1 MVVYGTCTGI
11 FRDIQFKGGLEMEL
25 DFIHDCFPKCIAWLE
40 SLFSHL
46 KPATLPFHFQGNNI
60 PLQVKGKGSIIPLL
74 RQLFTFLQD
83 MTHKLSYLMWN
94 DWSKDVRSAAAQAL
108 GRTGNGKV
116 HVQCLRLLF
125 GFDTGVH
132 LAKKVVGLVDFAVK
146 F

>member
-1 MVVYGTCTGI
+1 
-11 FRDIQFKGGLEMEL
+11 MEL

-40 SLFSHL
+40 SPFSHL
-46 KPATLPFHFQGNNI
+46 KPATLSFH
-60 PLQVKGKGSIIPLL
+60 LQVKGKGSIIPLL
-74 RQLFTFLQD
+74 RQLFTSLQD

-116 HVQCLRLLF
+116 HVQCLLF
-125 GFDTGVH
+125 GFDTWVH
-132 LAKKVVGLVDFAVK
+132 LVKKVVGLVDFAVK

>member
-1 MVVYGTCTGI
+1 MVVYGICTGI

-116 HVQCLRLLF
+116 HVQCLLF
-125 GFDTGVH
+125 GFDTWVH
-132 LAKKVVGLVDFAVK
+132 LAKKAVGL
-146 F
+146 